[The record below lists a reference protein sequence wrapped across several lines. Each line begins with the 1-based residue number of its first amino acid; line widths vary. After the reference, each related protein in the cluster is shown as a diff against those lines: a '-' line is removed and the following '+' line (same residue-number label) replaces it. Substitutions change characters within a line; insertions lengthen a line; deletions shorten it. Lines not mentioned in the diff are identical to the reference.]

1 MDKKILS
8 KKDLGKDI
16 QTTIQ
21 LSNRDK
27 SFITTD
33 QIKQIINRLE
43 VNGTKVVVRALNT
56 EQWMTLKGLNG
67 DFDDEVFDDYYK
79 NKVKEEDMHKFNTF
93 AQVQLTAFK
102 PK

>member
-1 MDKKILS
+1 MEKKVLS
-8 KKDLGKDI
+8 KRDLGKDI

-27 SFITTD
+27 SYITTD

-43 VNGTKVVVRALNT
+43 VNGTKLVVRALNT
-56 EQWMTLKGLNG
+56 ERYMTLKGMNG
-67 DFDDEVFDDYYK
+67 DFDPDSFDDYYR
-79 NKVKEEDMHKFNTF
+79 NKVKEEDLHKFNTF
-93 AQVQLTAFK
+93 AQVQIIAFK

>member
-56 EQWMTLKGLNG
+56 ERWMTLKGLNG
-67 DFDDEVFDDYYK
+67 DFDDEAFDDYYK
-79 NKVKEEDMHKFNTF
+79 NKVKEEDLHKFNTF